1 MYFTH
6 SGVRMI
12 RVQQVWEHGTKI
24 KPFFLIIVTTI
35 ITTLIAT
42 LTATILLNTLVFP
55 VSASSAVSVELPV
68 QQVQAGDNF
77 DIFINITPS
86 TAVAGA
92 QFDLDFDSS
101 IVSVTNVE
109 EGDFFDRNG
118 VLSIFIPG
126 TVDNQ
131 QGKVSGLFAVT
142 LGQAVIDSP
151 GNFAR
156 ITLTAG
162 EQAGESTIRLSNVI
176 LSDASGNSINKTLEN
191 AQVIITGTGTSVTD
205 QAEAAASSGGGGGG
219 GGDTGENAENIE
231 LKEVNKLYITGN
243 SDVKYTFADSDNPI
257 KAISYTSLKNA
268 GFISSTIEVLK
279 DVSTTVSDKPDGII
293 YRNMNI
299 WIGKAGYA
307 TESNM
312 EDMKISFGVLK
323 SWVRVNGIET
333 NDIRLNRYHDDE
345 WQILET
351 EMTGEDD
358 DFYFF
363 EATTPGFSPFSITA
377 NVADEIYGSEPEV
390 ETEIENK
397 PVNAASTYNNKDQD
411 EQIDEIEV
419 EELSDSTSTYI
430 KGKAGSAKLSQN
442 SLLLMFTSMSLIV
455 LLKRRDHF

>member
-1 MYFTH
+1 
-6 SGVRMI
+6 MI

-176 LSDASGNSINKTLEN
+176 LSNASGSSIPTTVEN
-191 AQVIITGTGTSVTD
+191 AQFTITGTSTAD
-205 QAEAAASSGGGGGG
+205 QTEEAAASSGGGGGG
-219 GGDTGENAENIE
+219 GGDTGESAENIE

-345 WQILET
+345 WQVLDT
-351 EMTGEDD
+351 EMTGEDN

-397 PVNAASTYNNKDQD
+397 PVNAASSYDNN
-411 EQIDEIEV
+411 ELNVQIDEIEV

-442 SLLLMFTSMSLIV
+442 GLLLSLVSVSCIV
-455 LLKRRDHF
+455 LLRRREKM